1 MVMTRSHDQALV
13 VRYWLSTKKK
23 KEMVVSHY
31 RLLES
36 LIRHSNNATMVVE
49 QLVRIGDRSYSVPR

>member
-23 KEMVVSHY
+23 KKEMVMVSHY

-49 QLVRIGDRSYSVPR
+49 QLVRIGDRS